1 MTPRERLQLAYEL
14 AFCPWRL
21 NGKWRG
27 WVADPASADPDE
39 LRALDDA
46 ARLHLPLP
54 QRPVSST
61 RALYRLAR
69 FQAESCAYRM
79 RTFIGNV
86 RRALNRAE
94 ISETEVP
101 VGMVRDV
108 ALPLFQRRS
117 GRRSPI
123 PSPSA
128 AATRASF
135 WAETESCRMTGG
147 EEMV

>member
-21 NGKWRG
+21 NGKWRA

-46 ARLHLPLP
+46 ARLHLQLP
-54 QRPVSST
+54 QRPVPSM

-69 FQAESCAYRM
+69 FQAESCECRM

-86 RRALNRAE
+86 RRALKRPE
-94 ISETEVP
+94 LSETEVP

-108 ALPLFQRRS
+108 ALPVFRRVKRLK
-117 GRRSPI
+117 G
-123 PSPSA
+123 
-128 AATRASF
+128 
-135 WAETESCRMTGG
+135 
-147 EEMV
+147 

>member
-21 NGKWRG
+21 NGKWRA

-46 ARLHLPLP
+46 ARLHLQLP

-69 FQAESCAYRM
+69 FQAESCECRM

-86 RRALNRAE
+86 RRALKRSE
-94 ISETEVP
+94 LTETEVP

-108 ALPLFQRRS
+108 VLPRFKRVKVLKR
-117 GRRSPI
+117 
-123 PSPSA
+123 
-128 AATRASF
+128 
-135 WAETESCRMTGG
+135 
-147 EEMV
+147 

>member
-69 FQAESCAYRM
+69 FQAESCEYRM

-86 RRALNRAE
+86 RRALNRVE
-94 ISETEVP
+94 LSETEVP

-108 ALPLFQRRS
+108 ALPQFQRRT
-117 GRRSPI
+117 I
-123 PSPSA
+123 
-128 AATRASF
+128 
-135 WAETESCRMTGG
+135 
-147 EEMV
+147 